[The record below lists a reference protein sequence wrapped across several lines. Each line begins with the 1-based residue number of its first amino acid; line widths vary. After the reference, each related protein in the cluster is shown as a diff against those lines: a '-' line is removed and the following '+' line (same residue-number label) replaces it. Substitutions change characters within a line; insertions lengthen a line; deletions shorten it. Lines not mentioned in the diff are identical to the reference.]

1 MIKMVRQNSVLAIF
15 LPIFAAFLYK
25 PRLFLDTT
33 QSRFRPHPAPRQAAK
48 VGSAAKGPA
57 MNQTRRLEAPF
68 AVGVVARLT
77 GLSVHVLR
85 SWERRYGAVQPQ
97 RTPRGSRRYTEADVA
112 RLRLLGT
119 AVDNGH
125 PISALA
131 PLSDASISALLEQ
144 HGHAPE
150 LPYAEVLDAI
160 AQLDARE
167 VDAAPLEVVDQ
178 AARRG
183 DEDIGAAVQLAEL
196 LVERDAADQQEIHRR
211 KPAPRG
217 VSRRPPSTAS
227 AGR

>member
-1 MIKMVRQNSVLAIF
+1 
-15 LPIFAAFLYK
+15 
-25 PRLFLDTT
+25 
-33 QSRFRPHPAPRQAAK
+33 
-48 VGSAAKGPA
+48 

-150 LPYAEVLDAI
+150 PPYAEVLDAI

-167 VDAAPLEVVDQ
+167 GERLLAFQLFARGPRGFARDFVLPLFTEIGARWESGRLPIAAEHLATFVVGNLLGGALRAAPVREQRAPILFSTPTGEQHEFGALVAALV
-178 AARRG
+178 AARR
-183 DEDIGAAVQLAEL
+183 
-196 LVERDAADQQEIHRR
+196 RD
-211 KPAPRG
+211 G
-217 VSRRPPSTAS
+217 SPPSGS
-227 AGR
+227 RS